1 MRHKLTRCLGAAA
14 CPHPLHARA
23 DTLSRGSIEHWDAHL
38 AALHVYAARAV
49 GIPARVV
56 GAPCWNGGEFAGLAR
71 DNQNVSKCWHGGVG
85 NTTGGGFLDNHNWL
99 EFWDDVEKRWVTSND
114 PGTGVGN
121 MCGGDVGSP
130 HGCGW
135 NNVSGCSG
143 AHHLSA
149 AMRDHEIISVTW
161 EHADDSG
168 TIPVK

>member
-1 MRHKLTRCLGAAA
+1 MISPWDFTAYGY
-14 CPHPLHARA
+14 
-23 DTLSRGSIEHWDAHL
+23 GSCTAF
-38 AALHVYAARAV
+38 ASLHVYAARAV